1 MLAIVIYRV
10 SSFDLIIIGGLD
22 SLCMRVSYHIYDLRI
37 LARTALITMCCMLF
51 LTRRISAQEHQPGHH
66 WDYGSTNGPRHWGD
80 LSPEFHACSSG
91 HRQSPID
98 IRDTQKADLPEIV
111 FEYKPSP
118 LRIIDNGHTVMINYQ
133 SGSYVMVGDQRYQ
146 LKQFHFH
153 RPSEEKIHGKSADMS
168 VHLVHDNGS
177 GKLIV
182 VAILLQAGEDN
193 PLIHELW
200 KNLPKEQEKEE
211 VLDSIQIDISQLLP
225 QDRSYY
231 TFEGSLTTPPCSE
244 NVTWIVLTHAT
255 SVSAAEIDQFSQL
268 YRNDARPTQP
278 LYGRTILESK

>member
-1 MLAIVIYRV
+1 
-10 SSFDLIIIGGLD
+10 
-22 SLCMRVSYHIYDLRI
+22 MRTLTF
-37 LARTALITMCCMLF
+37 LFLMCCILF
-51 LTRRISAQEHQPGHH
+51 LNRKLAAQEQRPEHH
-66 WDYGSTNGPRHWGD
+66 WDYGPTNGPNHWGE
-80 LSPEFHACSSG
+80 LSPEFRACDSG

-98 IRDTQKADLPEIV
+98 IRDTKKADLPEIV

-118 LRIIDNGHTVMINYQ
+118 LRIVDNGHTVMINYQ
-133 SGSYVMVGDQRYQ
+133 PGSYVMVGDQRYQ

-153 RPSEEKIHGKSADMS
+153 RPSEEKIHGKSVDMS
-168 VHLVHDNGS
+168 AHLVHDNGN

-193 PLIHELW
+193 ALIHELW
-200 KNLPKEQEKEE
+200 KDLPKEKEKEE
-211 VLDSIQIDISQLLP
+211 VLDRVQIDISKLLP

-231 TFEGSLTTPPCSE
+231 TFPGSLTTPPCSE
-244 NVTWIVLTHAT
+244 NVTWIVLKHPT
-255 SVSAAEIDQFSQL
+255 SISPAEIEQFSLL